1 MRAIALHNTA
11 PCHSHSNHHIFT
23 EFRNRSGW
31 RAPKQRS
38 PSSLACEA
46 YLSKETGE
54 RASWAGD
61 SSRESTGIV
70 ISTCQGYAAAILTHP
85 YTHHRPQH
93 LDSGPQNLACLA
105 SCNTSTASTANL
117 DVVHNRHHCCRRLV
131 AMRLADVQRAVSRV
145 KRAV

>member
-1 MRAIALHNTA
+1 MGKAESKLLSYSRRDGSLSFKSYACRYNSASAQLAAQHLPLHPCIATCARHNTA

-54 RASWAGD
+54 RASWAGG
-61 SSRESTGIV
+61 SSSESTGIIV
-70 ISTCQGYAAAILTHP
+70 TTHQRYAAAILTHP

-93 LDSGPQNLACLA
+93 LDSGPQILPA
-105 SCNTSTASTANL
+105 
-117 DVVHNRHHCCRRLV
+117 
-131 AMRLADVQRAVSRV
+131 
-145 KRAV
+145 